1 MVFILSAVILF
12 LAGYVILLRKQ
23 INQITRQL
31 EKRIEENTRQPI
43 SLEFIDSGLTRLAGN
58 MNRCLKSEE
67 KLREE
72 TVSREKEQKE
82 MIADL
87 SHDLRTPLT
96 AIKGYQQLLMA
107 TLAEEG
113 QRQRLRTAQKHA
125 DELGKM
131 IEQFFEYS
139 LYSYKQSE
147 PKYERINLG
156 ALIAECVAEMVPLL
170 EEHELSI
177 RMEET
182 DPVYAKADREM
193 LIRIIQNLIRNCLA
207 YADSNA
213 VVRVEKTKRAV
224 FSFGNQTTATADP
237 DRLFDRFYRED
248 RSTSRPGGMGLAIVK
263 LLAEQMGG
271 TARAGKK
278 EGWLWIYVEL
288 PSDG

>member
-1 MVFILSAVILF
+1 MVFILSAMILF

-23 INQITRQL
+23 INKINRQL
-31 EKRIEENTRQPI
+31 EKRREENTRQPI

-113 QRQRLRTAQKHA
+113 QRERLRTAQKHA

-139 LYSYKQSE
+139 LYSYKGSE

-177 RMEET
+177 RMEEI

-213 VVRVEKTKRAV
+213 VVRVEKTKKAV
-224 FSFGNQTTATADP
+224 FSFGNQTTVTADP

-271 TARAGKK
+271 TVRAGKK

-288 PSDG
+288 SSDG

>member
-31 EKRIEENTRQPI
+31 EKRREENTRQPI

-271 TARAGKK
+271 TARAVD
-278 EGWLWIYVEL
+278 LCRT
-288 PSDG
+288 SF

>member
-31 EKRIEENTRQPI
+31 EKRREENTRQPI

-271 TARAGKK
+271 NCQGRKK
-278 EGWLWIYVEL
+278 GRLAVDL
-288 PSDG
+288 CRTSF

>member
-1 MVFILSAVILF
+1 MVFILSAMILF

-23 INQITRQL
+23 INKINRQL
-31 EKRIEENTRQPI
+31 EKRREENTRQPI

-113 QRQRLRTAQKHA
+113 QRERLRIAQKHA

-139 LYSYKQSE
+139 LFSYKRSE
-147 PKYERINLG
+147 PKYERINLA
-156 ALIAECVAEMVPLL
+156 ALIAECVAEMVPVL
-170 EEHELSI
+170 EEHALSI

-182 DPVYAKADREM
+182 EPVYAKADKEM
-193 LIRIIQNLIRNCLA
+193 LIRIIQNLIRNCLS
-207 YADSNA
+207 YAESD
-213 VVRVEKTKRAV
+213 VTVKVEGTKKAV
-224 FSFGNQTTATADP
+224 FSFGNRTTVKIDTE
-237 DRLFDRFYRED
+237 RLFDRFYREG
-248 RSTSRPGGMGLAIVK
+248 RSGSRPGGLGLSIVK

-271 TARAGKK
+271 AVRARQ
-278 EGWLWIYVEL
+278 EDGWLWIYVEL